1 MQLHPVAVRM
11 LLALSF
17 ILALSFA
24 FGCKKKD
31 PAEGKDTGAPPVA
44 ELDDVTNGEEDD
56 PEAGTPPNDNDACA
70 VPKEEVEGVIGMTI
84 SEVFRQ
90 GNWGIASTCSY
101 AIPNGPPP
109 VEISSIAS
117 TDLTSDRSFDGVV
130 EVEGVGSEAV
140 WNPMTNRLATAHK
153 GKGKMLRIAVA
164 GPIEKAQRLEIAKKL
179 AALAFAKL

>member
-117 TDLTSDRSFDGVV
+117 TEFDYIQNCKDIQTIGEDSQTVFFFIFLKYF
-130 EVEGVGSEAV
+130 
-140 WNPMTNRLATAHK
+140 WR
-153 GKGKMLRIAVA
+153 
-164 GPIEKAQRLEIAKKL
+164 
-179 AALAFAKL
+179 